1 VCSHTEAA
9 NLLKLFYLS
18 KVTPMDRMVL
28 HKLLIFSKCLLDAG
42 ALAVKQS
49 YTQLPEEKDRKLK
62 FLKEAAHIFG
72 QNRDL
77 GERKLSET
85 SA

>member
-1 VCSHTEAA
+1 MCSHPEAA

-18 KVTPMDRMVL
+18 KVSPLNRMVL
-28 HKLLIFSKCLLDAG
+28 HKLLIFNKNFLEAG

-49 YTQLPEEKDRKLK
+49 YAQPIEAKDNKVS
-62 FLKEAAHIFG
+62 FLKEAVHIFG

-77 GERKLSET
+77 SEF
-85 SA
+85 